1 MALACEIFATK
12 ERFFMT
18 SYNKDLWQT
27 VIYLFLSKFVKQANV
42 SFGQEELI
50 NSKNVEMATRFAQ
63 MVGDTTD
70 EKKIKFALLKAL
82 RLLEKDEMVLRFNE
96 TTLQL
101 SDDGF
106 ARMKTEV
113 DTAMMKI
120 AQSFPEVVQKN
131 KPIQ

>member
-1 MALACEIFATK
+1 
-12 ERFFMT
+12 MT
-18 SYNKDLWQT
+18 SYNKGLWQT
-27 VIYLFLSKFVKQANV
+27 VTYLFLSKVVNQAKV
-42 SFGQEELI
+42 DFDQDELI
-50 NSKNVEMATRFAQ
+50 NEKNIELAKRFVQ

-82 RLLEKDEMVLRFNE
+82 RLLEKDGMVVRLNE

-113 DTAMMKI
+113 NAAMMKI
-120 AQSFPEVVQKN
+120 AQSFPESVPKD

>member
-1 MALACEIFATK
+1 
-12 ERFFMT
+12 MT

-27 VIYLFLSKFVKQANV
+27 VTCLFLSKFVKQANV
-42 SFGQEELI
+42 SFAQEELI
-50 NSKNVEMATRFAQ
+50 NSKNTELAKRFTQ

-82 RLLEKDEMVLRFNE
+82 RQLEKEEMVLRLNE

-106 ARMKTEV
+106 TKMKVEV
-113 DTAMMKI
+113 EAAMRKI
-120 AQSFPEVVQKN
+120 AQSFPESVPNDEPTSTVQ
-131 KPIQ
+131 

>member
-1 MALACEIFATK
+1 
-12 ERFFMT
+12 MT